1 MIDERTLELIHAE
14 LDDELDAEGRAELR
28 ERLQA
33 SPEATALRAE
43 LLRMSDALGRVPVIA
58 PPPALHAQLLRP
70 LRGDSAKVI
79 PFPSRQARII
89 RYSLAFAA
97 GMLLAMVG
105 LSVLERPRSDFD
117 PGALVGTM
125 GRDLA
130 NPPTPVLAD
139 AQVAAPEIAGSVS
152 LRQAGDH
159 WLLFFDLT
167 SAQPVQVSAAYDAAA
182 FRLNGYAQGDAGV
195 ASFTAE
201 PGRVGFTNAG
211 AQRLALFLQPTAGGP
226 IRVRLVQSGRVLSE
240 ATLDPSVA
248 GARP

>member
-43 LLRMSDALGRVPVIA
+43 MLRMSDALGRVPVIA

-79 PFPSRQARII
+79 PFPSRQAQII

-105 LSVLERPRSDFD
+105 LSVLEHPRSAFD
-117 PGALVGTM
+117 PGQLVGTM
-125 GRDLA
+125 GRELA
-130 NPPTPVLAD
+130 EPPGQVLAQARLD
-139 AQVAAPEIAGSVS
+139 LPEVAGEVS
-152 LRQAGDH
+152 LRPAEGQ
-159 WLLFFDLT
+159 WLLLFDLD
-167 SAQPVQVSAAYDAAA
+167 SAQPVEVSAAYDEAA
-182 FRLNGYAQGDAGV
+182 FRLSGYAQGDTGV
-195 ASFTAE
+195 ASFSAE

-211 AQRLALFLQPTAGGP
+211 AQRLALFLQPRSGGP
-226 IRVRLVQSGRVLSE
+226 IRVRLVQSGRVLRE
-240 ATLDPSVA
+240 TTLDPSAA
-248 GARP
+248 GSRP